1 MAIRRLLRN
10 HNTELLRV
18 FNLQAT
24 WKSSSIFFFFFF
36 FFFFLLP
43 SVSDGGDKTPLA
55 EP

>member
-36 FFFFLLP
+36 LLP

>member
-1 MAIRRLLRN
+1 MMVVIRRLLRN

-24 WKSSSIFFFFFF
+24 WKSSSIFLFY
-36 FFFFLLP
+36 FFLLP